1 VHYGYCDHLR
11 LRLSQP
17 REFHFQLFFTRL
29 LFVAAATIVLADT
42 AEGRL
47 EAIEVGDFSGLRMI
61 DAAQVD
67 GYAKPK
73 IMRTWGRSSALRP
86 SIPMAQPVTAPN
98 GAIGVLGPRPG
109 SKLWPLQLM

>member
-1 VHYGYCDHLR
+1 
-11 LRLSQP
+11 
-17 REFHFQLFFTRL
+17 
-29 LFVAAATIVLADT
+29 VAAATIVLADT

-73 IMRTWGRSSALRP
+73 IMRTWGRLRALRQ

-98 GAIGVLGPRPG
+98 GVIGVLGATTGFKAVAPADVTSWR
-109 SKLWPLQLM
+109 S